1 MVHLSESID
10 SLFTY
15 FKTTYRL
22 HLQSLS
28 GESIFISNKGYLQE
42 TTISNLILEI
52 DGKWYTPSVD
62 VGILDGICRQK
73 LIKEGRV
80 FEAYLTKDDLKKAN
94 HIYAC
99 NSVRGV
105 YEITLNK

>member
-1 MVHLSESID
+1 M
-10 SLFTY
+10 
-15 FKTTYRL
+15 
-22 HLQSLS
+22 
-28 GESIFISNKGYLQE
+28 
-42 TTISNLILEI
+42 
-52 DGKWYTPSVD
+52 
-62 VGILDGICRQK
+62 GILDGICRQK

-105 YEITLNK
+105 YEIALNK

>member
-1 MVHLSESID
+1 M
-10 SLFTY
+10 
-15 FKTTYRL
+15 
-22 HLQSLS
+22 
-28 GESIFISNKGYLQE
+28 
-42 TTISNLILEI
+42 
-52 DGKWYTPSVD
+52 
-62 VGILDGICRQK
+62 GILDGICRQK

-105 YEITLNK
+105 YEITFYRLSLCYNRSVIVIL

>member
-1 MVHLSESID
+1 M
-10 SLFTY
+10 
-15 FKTTYRL
+15 
-22 HLQSLS
+22 
-28 GESIFISNKGYLQE
+28 
-42 TTISNLILEI
+42 
-52 DGKWYTPSVD
+52 
-62 VGILDGICRQK
+62 GILDGICRQK

-80 FEAYLTKDDLKKAN
+80 FEAKDDLKKAN